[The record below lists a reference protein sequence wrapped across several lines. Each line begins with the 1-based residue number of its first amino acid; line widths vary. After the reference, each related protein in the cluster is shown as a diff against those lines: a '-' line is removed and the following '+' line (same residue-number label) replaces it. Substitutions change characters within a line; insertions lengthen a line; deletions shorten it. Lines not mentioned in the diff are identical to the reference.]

1 MPKEGPL
8 SSGKE
13 FNIFVNI
20 CFALRVSVASLE
32 IDQRMPDV
40 LEDVKHTQMKPVG
53 MISKAVWSCLTYH
66 PPFFTNSIKSAP
78 VAL

>member
-13 FNIFVNI
+13 YNMAANI

-32 IDQRMPDV
+32 IDQRRPNV
-40 LEDVKHTQMKPVG
+40 LEVVKDTQMSPVG
-53 MISKAVWSCLTYH
+53 MISKAVWSC
-66 PPFFTNSIKSAP
+66 
-78 VAL
+78 